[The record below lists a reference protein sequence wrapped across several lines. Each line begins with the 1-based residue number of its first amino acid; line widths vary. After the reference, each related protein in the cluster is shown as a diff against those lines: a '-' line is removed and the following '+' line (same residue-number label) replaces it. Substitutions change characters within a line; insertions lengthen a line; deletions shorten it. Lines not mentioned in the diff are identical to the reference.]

1 MFKKILLAC
10 AVIGLFCSSQA
21 FAASGPML
29 DDAVKR
35 GTLRVGF
42 STFVPWAMQ
51 DNNGDFIGFE
61 IDVARK
67 LADDLGLKIELVPTK
82 WSGIIPALLTGQLDI
97 IIGGMS
103 VTPERNLKTNFTIPY
118 DYAGMSLVANTAKAA
133 GMSKLD
139 DFNSENVSIAARTGG
154 SGINALKARLPKA
167 KILLFDEE
175 PQAVQEVLS
184 GRVHAFVSS
193 APLPAFQVLENPEKL
208 FIPEGG
214 KLFAKE
220 PVGFAIRKNDFNTL
234 NVLDN
239 WIRRQES
246 SGWLEDRRHYWFN
259 TYDWKDKIR

>member
-1 MFKKILLAC
+1 MFKKMILAC
-10 AVIGLFCSSQA
+10 AIVALFCASQA
-21 FAASGPML
+21 LAASGPML

-51 DNNGDFIGFE
+51 DSEGNFIGFE

-67 LADDLGLKIELVPTK
+67 IAEDLGLKIELAPTK

-103 VTPERNLKTNFTIPY
+103 VTPERNLKVNFSIPY
-118 DYAGMSLVANTAKAA
+118 DYAGMSLVANKEKAA

-167 KILLFDEE
+167 KLLLFDEE

-193 APLPAFQVLENPEKL
+193 APLPAFQVFENPDKL
-208 FIPEGG
+208 FIPEGAG
-214 KLFAKE
+214 LFAKE

-239 WIRRQES
+239 WIRRQEFG
-246 SGWLEDRRHYWFN
+246 GWLEERRHYWFN
-259 TYDWKDKIR
+259 TYEWKNKIR